1 MNEKGISLVQLRQR
15 KTRQTAALFL
25 APVIILLV
33 VFIAYPIIDTFITSG
48 YQWNGI
54 SADKK
59 MVGLANWAKL
69 IKDTKF
75 WIAFKNNVII
85 MILSIIIQIPLG
97 LAMATFLDFGGK
109 KLTIFKVIWFIPMLM
124 SSVAIGFLF
133 TYALATNGGI
143 VSTISGWFGGGN
155 IDLLGNPKLA
165 LLTVIL
171 IIAWQ
176 FTPFYMVYFMAGYT
190 NIPYDVFEAAR
201 IDGAT
206 RGQYFWKIALPLLI
220 PSIKSAAILSMVGSL
235 KYFDLIYVMTGG
247 GPGTAT
253 ELMAT
258 YMYKESF
265 KNFNMGYGSAI
276 AGGMFILITMVSMIT
291 MKLINGKQ
299 EDYGMDSYKKSRRKS
314 IIAWIIAFVL
324 AIGAAI
330 VSFTPF
336 IFMVLN
342 SFKEKFEML
351 TKGVF
356 QLPDQLNWS
365 NYTEVLTGGF
375 ANYFKNSVIVLAISL
390 ILLLFISACA
400 SYPLARFKFKM
411 AQPIYAIIVACM
423 SIPVHITLI
432 PVFKM
437 SKSTGLYDT
446 IWSLVGPYVAFAVPI
461 SVFILTSFMKEIPRE
476 IEESAEIDGCGKIQ
490 MFFSMILPL
499 SKPGMATL
507 AIYNG
512 VNMWNEFS
520 FVNTLTQSAQNR
532 TLPLAIWEFQGQYSM
547 NTPMIMAVLTLTL
560 LPMVIMF
567 IIFQDKLVKGM
578 TAGAVKG

>member
-1 MNEKGISLVQLRQR
+1 
-15 KTRQTAALFL
+15 
-25 APVIILLV
+25 
-33 VFIAYPIIDTFITSG
+33 
-48 YQWNGI
+48 
-54 SADKK
+54 
-59 MVGLANWAKL
+59 
-69 IKDTKF
+69 
-75 WIAFKNNVII
+75 
-85 MILSIIIQIPLG
+85 
-97 LAMATFLDFGGK
+97 
-109 KLTIFKVIWFIPMLM
+109 
-124 SSVAIGFLF
+124 
-133 TYALATNGGI
+133 
-143 VSTISGWFGGGN
+143 
-155 IDLLGNPKLA
+155 
-165 LLTVIL
+165 
-171 IIAWQ
+171 
-176 FTPFYMVYFMAGYT
+176 
-190 NIPYDVFEAAR
+190 
-201 IDGAT
+201 
-206 RGQYFWKIALPLLI
+206 
-220 PSIKSAAILSMVGSL
+220 
-235 KYFDLIYVMTGG
+235 
-247 GPGTAT
+247 
-253 ELMAT
+253 
-258 YMYKESF
+258 
-265 KNFNMGYGSAI
+265 
-276 AGGMFILITMVSMIT
+276 
-291 MKLINGKQ
+291 
-299 EDYGMDSYKKSRRKS
+299 MDSYKKSKRKS
-314 IIAWIIAFVL
+314 IIAWTVAFIL

-330 VSFTPF
+330 VSFMPF
-336 IFMVLN
+336 VFIVLN

-356 QLPDQLNWS
+356 QLPDKLNWS

-375 ANYFKNSVIVLAISL
+375 GNYFKNSVIVLAISL

-446 IWSLVGPYVAFAVPI
+446 IWSLIGPYIAFAVPI

-520 FVNTLTQSAQNR
+520 FANTLTQSAQNR

-567 IIFQDKLVKGM
+567 IVFQDKLVKGM